1 MERPADSLDPGR
13 PAFCDRWACSFH
25 CALSGTWSCPCHAQV
40 LLPQSSVQGTQTN
53 VNIQSKTPEGW
64 KVLVRDP
71 GANAAGGVELL
82 CAETTWGKLWAADLR
97 VSGEQPHF
105 IFHEPRARK
114 FPTGM

>member
-64 KVLVRDP
+64 KVLVRIRVQTQRVEWSCSVQRP
-71 GANAAGGVELL
+71 RGGSYGL
-82 CAETTWGKLWAADLR
+82 
-97 VSGEQPHF
+97 Q
-105 IFHEPRARK
+105 I
-114 FPTGM
+114 